1 MTEPDRAGRLI
12 APAGFWFCL
21 GASGQWH
28 LLPAGAVPPDG
39 PVKGQ
44 TACGLWPSLALDL
57 GWREAAPAIPLAAAP
72 RLCPRCAGRLRVLR
86 ERDRLVSPPVIQ
98 PRLL

>member
-1 MTEPDRAGRLI
+1 MTEPDRAGRPI
-12 APAGFWFCL
+12 APAGFRFCL

-44 TACGLWPSLALDL
+44 PACGRWPSLALDL
-57 GWREAAPAIPLAAAP
+57 AWREAGPAIPPADGA
-72 RLCPRCAGRLRVLR
+72 RLCPRCAGRLRALR
-86 ERDRLVSPPVIQ
+86 ERDRPVTPPATQ
-98 PRLL
+98 PCLL

>member
-1 MTEPDRAGRLI
+1 MTEPDRAGRLL
-12 APAGFWFCL
+12 APAGFGFCL

-39 PVKGQ
+39 PAKGQ
-44 TACGLWPSLALDL
+44 TACGLWPTLVLDL
-57 GWREAAPAIPLAAAP
+57 AWREAAPAIPLADGA
-72 RLCPRCAGRLRVLR
+72 RLCPRCAGRLRALR
-86 ERDRLVSPPVIQ
+86 KRDRLVTPPATQ